1 MRLYLVS
8 LLFLLFVSGCSA
20 VVKVDNDFVHMN
32 DTAQKKQNVTIV
44 LLGLNNYTDTPQAG
58 LRAANLVEGVLR
70 SQEYKVVLH
79 AMPERY
85 ELQEALQKATQEGG
99 AYLLYG
105 GVSEW
110 RYKTGIDG
118 EAAVSLMLSLVDLKT
133 SQVVWSATASDTS
146 WSNSS
151 LGTLAQNLIQKMLVR

>member
-1 MRLYLVS
+1 M
-8 LLFLLFVSGCSA
+8 
-20 VVKVDNDFVHMN
+20 
-32 DTAQKKQNVTIV
+32 
-44 LLGLNNYTDTPQAG
+44 
-58 LRAANLVEGVLR
+58 
-70 SQEYKVVLH
+70 
-79 AMPERY
+79 
-85 ELQEALQKATQEGG
+85 
-99 AYLLYG
+99 YG